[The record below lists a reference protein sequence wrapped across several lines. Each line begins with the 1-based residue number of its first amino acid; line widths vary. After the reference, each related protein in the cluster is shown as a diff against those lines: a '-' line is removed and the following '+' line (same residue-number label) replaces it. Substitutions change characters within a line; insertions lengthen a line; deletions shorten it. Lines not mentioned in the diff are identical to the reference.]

1 MQNKTTEVG
10 LLVDHVDCGGQK
22 IYLPP
27 DEVEASRVVG
37 LAQVVQ
43 DVATLVIIVI

>member
-10 LLVDHVDCGGQK
+10 SLIDQLQDKKYSQS
-22 IYLPP
+22 PN
-27 DEVEASRVVG
+27 EVEASRVVS

-43 DVATLVIIVI
+43 DVATLVLIVI